1 MRILHLAQRGTSLH
15 VLLIVVMTMLL
26 AACGNTT
33 PAEQIVGKWKF
44 TKVITAGETK
54 LADDLGV
61 EWVYEFLEDGTMVF
75 SAGDANNALQE
86 VDKGKYVIQSG
97 QLTLFTDEPF
107 AGQPA
112 NQSLKSNIEFKGD
125 TLFMTPNSNTT
136 PSSGNGQ
143 SSGDVMV
150 LERID

>member
-1 MRILHLAQRGTSLH
+1 MRVLHLAQRGTSLH

-75 SAGDANNALQE
+75 SAGDANNALQD

-136 PSSGNGQ
+136 PSSGNG
-143 SSGDVMV
+143 
-150 LERID
+150 